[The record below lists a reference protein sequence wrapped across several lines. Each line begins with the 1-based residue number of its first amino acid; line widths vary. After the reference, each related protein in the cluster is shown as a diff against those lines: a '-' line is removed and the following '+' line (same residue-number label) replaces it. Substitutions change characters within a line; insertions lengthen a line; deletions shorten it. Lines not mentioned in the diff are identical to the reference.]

1 MHKIVSFG
9 KVLLAGAGCGDPELI
24 TVKAARYLQE
34 ADLVITDRLVSK
46 AILDTYVAPNTP
58 IIYVGKQCKQKGSTP
73 QEDINQLLV
82 DYAADYK
89 LIVRLKGGD
98 TAFFSNI
105 LDELHTLNNAGIRYE
120 IIPGITAA
128 SGASSYAGIPL
139 TARGYATSVR
149 FLTSYNDKVL
159 DENYWRGLAQ
169 TPDTLVFYMSSNTL
183 DQLVDQLRA
192 YGISNDNKIA
202 VVSQATTH
210 FQQVQIGSFDG
221 YENELKGK
229 IFISPSLVIIGKVVT
244 LHESFN
250 WYNNIKTDEYYF
262 KPVEDLV
269 QNVLPKQAIC

>member
-9 KVLLAGAGCGDPELI
+9 KVILAGAGCGDPELI

-46 AILDTYVAPNTP
+46 EILDTYVPHTTP

-73 QEDINQLLV
+73 QENINQLLV
-82 DYAADYK
+82 DYAADKK

-105 LDELHTLNNAGIRYE
+105 LDELQTLHEAGIRYE
-120 IIPGITAA
+120 IVPGITAA
-128 SGASSYAGIPL
+128 SGASAYAGIPL

-149 FLTSYNDKVL
+149 FLTSYNDSVL
-159 DENYWRGLAQ
+159 QESYWRELAT
-169 TPDTLVFYMSSNTL
+169 TPDTMVFYMSSNTL
-183 DQLVDQLRA
+183 DLLVDKMRS
-192 YGISNDNKIA
+192 YGISNDKKIA
-202 VVSQATTH
+202 VISQATTE
-210 FQQVQIGSFDG
+210 FQKVEIGSFDN

-229 IFISPSLVIIGKVVT
+229 VFISPSLVIVGKVVQ
-244 LHESFN
+244 LHDSFK
-250 WYNNIKTDEYYF
+250 WINNTNRDEYYF
-262 KPVEDLV
+262 KPVEELV

>member
-1 MHKIVSFG
+1 MHKIISFG
-9 KVLLAGAGCGDPELI
+9 KVILAGAGCGDPELI

-46 AILDTYVAPNTP
+46 LILDTYVSADTP

-73 QEDINQLLV
+73 QENINQLLV
-82 DYAADYK
+82 DYAADKK

-105 LDELHTLNNAGIRYE
+105 LDELQALTAAGIRYE

-128 SGASSYAGIPL
+128 SGASAYAGIPL

-149 FLTSYNDKVL
+149 FLTNYNDKVL
-159 DENYWRGLAQ
+159 DESYWKELAN
-169 TPDTLVFYMSSNTL
+169 TSDTLVFYMSSNTI
-183 DQLVDQLRA
+183 DHLVEKLRSFE
-192 YGISNDNKIA
+192 ISNDKKIA
-202 VVSQATTH
+202 VVSQATTPLQMV
-210 FQQVQIGSFDG
+210 FIGSFDN

-229 IFISPSLVIIGKVVT
+229 TFISPSLVIVGKVVA
-244 LHESFN
+244 LHESFE
-250 WYNNIKTDEYYF
+250 WFNNNNSDAYYF
-262 KPVEDLV
+262 KPVEELV